1 MKDLSALQNVA
12 LFVEVARTRSFS
24 RAAENLGLSTATL
37 SRRIRALE
45 RESGISLFTRTTR
58 RVELTEAARRYFER
72 CERLVDEAFSAQEAL
87 FEEAKRPQGTLRLSM
102 PVDLGVHY
110 IAPLLPEF
118 ARRYPGIDFE
128 IDLSPQHRDL
138 ASEQIDI
145 AIRLGVVKDQ
155 NLVSRRI
162 GWIEQGLFAS
172 PTYLQ
177 RQPAPSHPEQL
188 SDHDCII
195 IGAQAQAVWRLQRAN
210 ETVEVA
216 VKGRFAV
223 NNVSLMRV
231 LAERGFGV
239 ASLATVLARDALAE
253 ARLIPI
259 LTDWTVPRL
268 PVQAVTS
275 SRLPTACAKAFIS
288 YLAERFTSI

>member
-45 RESGISLFTRTTR
+45 RDSGISLFTRTTR

-72 CERLVDEAFSAQEAL
+72 CERLVDEAFNAQEAL

-138 ASEQIDI
+138 ASEQIDV

-172 PTYLQ
+172 STYLQ
-177 RQPAPSHPEQL
+177 RQSAPSHPDQL
-188 SDHDCII
+188 SERDCII
-195 IGAQAQAVWRLQRAN
+195 IGAQAQAVWRLQRAD

-231 LAERGFGV
+231 LAECGFGV

-253 ARLIPI
+253 GRLIPI
-259 LTDWTVPRL
+259 LTDWAVPRL

-275 SRLPTACAKAFIS
+275 SRLQTACAKAFID
-288 YLAERFTSI
+288 YLADRFTSI